1 MIMSCHGLRPALTLG
16 RAELVPPRKS
26 PSALPPGF
34 SPQGHPSLDIPPS
47 GGAGSARPQ
56 TALWLHPDTSPLG
69 LGAFAQ
75 TSRVMRFPG
84 MNTTLER
91 GRAERVPPRKSPPRD
106 LQALRAGASVLR
118 TPRRGGT
125 GPARPRGRHRA
136 SPNVTPFWPRAHR
149 RLVRN
154 HDLPRFALYPYLR
167 TRRARP
173 SEKIAL
179 PVVSPAFPA
188 RPYHLGLATQ
198 PNELWP
204 ILARVPSRHQP
215 RPLANL
221 RTVRASC
228 SRTGLVAWIIGGRWG
243 IGVFLLTG
251 STYSGELEAC

>member
-16 RAELVPPRKS
+16 RAERVPPRK
-26 PSALPPGF
+26 PPRRDLQALRAGASVLGTPRR
-34 SPQGHPSLDIPPS
+34 

-75 TSRVMRFPG
+75 TSRVMRCFG
-84 MNTTLER
+84 MNTTLQR

-106 LQALRAGASVLR
+106 LQALRAGASVLG
-118 TPRRGGT
+118 TPRRGGA
-125 GPARPRGRHRA
+125 GSARPLAEPCLHPGIAPFRPPSVP
-136 SPNVTPFWPRAHR
+136 SPLSDHVMPRLAPG
-149 RLVRN
+149 L
-154 HDLPRFALYPYLR
+154 DSR

-198 PNELWP
+198 PNEL
-204 ILARVPSRHQP
+204 
-215 RPLANL
+215 
-221 RTVRASC
+221 
-228 SRTGLVAWIIGGRWG
+228 
-243 IGVFLLTG
+243 
-251 STYSGELEAC
+251 

>member
-1 MIMSCHGLRPALTLG
+1 LGHRPFSRPSMIIWRHGLRQAGLRG
-16 RAELVPPRKS
+16 RAERVPPRKS

-84 MNTTLER
+84 MNTTLQR

-106 LQALRAGASVLR
+106 LQALRAGASVLGR
-118 TPRRGGT
+118 PRRGGA

-136 SPNVTPFWPRAHR
+136 SPNITSFWPRAHR

-154 HDLPRFALYPYLR
+154 HDLPRFAPGLDSR

-179 PVVSPAFPA
+179 RITPGVFPA
-188 RPYHLGLATQ
+188 RP
-198 PNELWP
+198 
-204 ILARVPSRHQP
+204 S
-215 RPLANL
+215 
-221 RTVRASC
+221 
-228 SRTGLVAWIIGGRWG
+228 
-243 IGVFLLTG
+243 
-251 STYSGELEAC
+251 